1 MCLSGQLPIGKRQAD
16 VPSSAD
22 LLSQDRIQE
31 LTDLTGRAFTYIRD
45 TGKHTV
51 HQIII
56 MCSYVYATCR
66 DQYYFET
73 L

>member
-1 MCLSGQLPIGKRQAD
+1 MCIGGNPFGKRQAE

-45 TGKHTV
+45 TGKF
-51 HQIII
+51 I
-56 MCSYVYATCR
+56 VYSK
-66 DQYYFET
+66 YYFMCNSIP
-73 L
+73 LKLIDIHVI